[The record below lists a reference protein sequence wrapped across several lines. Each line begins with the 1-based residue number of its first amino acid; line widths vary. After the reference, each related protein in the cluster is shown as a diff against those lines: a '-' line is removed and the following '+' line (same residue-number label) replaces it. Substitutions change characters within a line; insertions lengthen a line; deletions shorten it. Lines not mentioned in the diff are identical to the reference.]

1 MSNATAI
8 RMGHFTSKKRRR
20 AEEQAKEQA
29 KARSDEIDFH
39 LKEEAKS
46 FKQQCDVLLIS
57 IPESEA
63 TAFAFVKQMRIAFGA
78 YTREEL
84 ADFRPFIRKILLQNS
99 RSIVMVLRSRNLAP
113 TRRSN
118 KANCEY
124 IMKHRIDTDSPEF
137 SFMPKFG
144 RAVQNLWAEEII
156 PVLLD
161 HPSRLPV
168 DDNVA

>member
-1 MSNATAI
+1 LELILAKNSLTFGLSYGKYSCRI
-8 RMGHFTSKKRRR
+8 REVSLWFS
-20 AEEQAKEQA
+20 EV
-29 KARSDEIDFH
+29 EILHPLVAQIKYAACSTPSLSLVAD
-39 LKEEAKS
+39 
-46 FKQQCDVLLIS
+46 DV
-57 IPESEA
+57 
-63 TAFAFVKQMRIAFGA
+63 
-78 YTREEL
+78 
-84 ADFRPFIRKILLQNS
+84 FIQ
-99 RSIVMVLRSRNLAP
+99 
-113 TRRSN
+113 
-118 KANCEY
+118 ANCEY